1 MAQDASGGVV
11 DCMFI
16 KQRPCGPLARAFFQQ
31 RPETEKRQPQHS
43 KSIRKK
49 QSTIYTQDPQLQ
61 GGSECMP
68 SSSHCPNKLHQ
79 CFSLSP
85 LFSDKLFSLSGREL
99 RCFGPH
105 CASHVH
111 ASVEEG
117 GHTPAGVEPGMGN
130 CQSVVCQVALG
141 MRLATLFLNQLD
153 RWQAQGAQKMVPKR
167 SKMV

>member
-1 MAQDASGGVV
+1 M
-11 DCMFI
+11 
-16 KQRPCGPLARAFFQQ
+16 L
-31 RPETEKRQPQHS
+31 
-43 KSIRKK
+43 
-49 QSTIYTQDPQLQ
+49 
-61 GGSECMP
+61 
-68 SSSHCPNKLHQ
+68 SSSQCPNKLHQ

-99 RCFGPH
+99 QCFEPH

-117 GHTPAGVEPGMGN
+117 GHTPAEREPGIGN
-130 CQSVVCQVALG
+130 YQNGVCQVALG

-153 RWQAQGAQKMVPKR
+153 RWQAQGAQKMVPKG

>member
-1 MAQDASGGVV
+1 MKENASGGVV
-11 DCMFI
+11 HCMFI
-16 KQRPCGPLARAFFQQ
+16 KQRPCGPLARVF
-31 RPETEKRQPQHS
+31 S
-43 KSIRKK
+43 KKAKHRKKATTTHQEHQKKK

-61 GGSECMP
+61 GGSEFML

-99 RCFGPH
+99 QCFEPH

-117 GHTPAGVEPGMGN
+117 RHTPAGGSQELEIVK
-130 CQSVVCQVALG
+130 CWSVKLH
-141 MRLATLFLNQLD
+141 
-153 RWQAQGAQKMVPKR
+153 
-167 SKMV
+167 

>member
-1 MAQDASGGVV
+1 MKENASGGVV

-16 KQRPCGPLARAFFQQ
+16 KQRPCGPLARAFFQK
-31 RPETEKRQPQHS
+31 RPNTEKRLPQHI
-43 KSIRKK
+43 KSIRKKK

-61 GGSECMP
+61 GGSECMH
-68 SSSHCPNKLHQ
+68 SSSQCPNKLHQ

-99 RCFGPH
+99 QCFEPH

-117 GHTPAGVEPGMGN
+117 RHTPAGREPGIGIVK
-130 CQSVVCQVALG
+130 CWSVKLH
-141 MRLATLFLNQLD
+141 
-153 RWQAQGAQKMVPKR
+153 
-167 SKMV
+167 

>member
-1 MAQDASGGVV
+1 MKENASGGVH
-11 DCMFI
+11 
-16 KQRPCGPLARAFFQQ
+16 KTEALRASGPRFFSKKAKHRKKNYHNTSRAS
-31 RPETEKRQPQHS
+31 EK
-43 KSIRKK
+43 KK

-61 GGSECMP
+61 GGSECMH
-68 SSSHCPNKLHQ
+68 SSSQCPNKLHQ
-79 CFSLSP
+79 CVSLSP

-99 RCFGPH
+99 QCFEPH

-117 GHTPAGVEPGMGN
+117 RHTPAGGEPGIGN
-130 CQSVVCQVALG
+130 CQMLVCQVALG

-153 RWQAQGAQKMVPKR
+153 RWQAQGAQKMVPKG

>member
-1 MAQDASGGVV
+1 MIENASGGVV

-16 KQRPCGPLARAFFQQ
+16 KQRPCGPLARAFFKKGQKQ
-31 RPETEKRQPQHS
+31 EKDYHTTSRAS
-43 KSIRKK
+43 GKK

-61 GGSECMP
+61 GGSECML

-99 RCFGPH
+99 QCFGPH

-111 ASVEEG
+111 ANVEEG
-117 GHTPAGVEPGMGN
+117 GHTPAGMEPGMGN

-141 MRLATLFLNQLD
+141 MRLATLFLNQSD
-153 RWQAQGAQKMVPKR
+153 RWQAQGAQKMVPKG

>member
-1 MAQDASGGVV
+1 MYVHKTEALRTSGPR
-11 DCMFI
+11 FFST
-16 KQRPCGPLARAFFQQ
+16 KARN
-31 RPETEKRQPQHS
+31 
-43 KSIRKK
+43 RKK
-49 QSTIYTQDPQLQ
+49 ATTTQQEHQKKAEHYLTQDPQLQ
-61 GGSECMP
+61 GGSECML
-68 SSSHCPNKLHQ
+68 SSSQCPNRLHQ

-99 RCFGPH
+99 QCFEPH

-117 GHTPAGVEPGMGN
+117 RHTPAGGEPGIGN
-130 CQSVVCQVALG
+130 CQMLVCQAALG

-153 RWQAQGAQKMVPKR
+153 RWQAQGAQKMVSKG